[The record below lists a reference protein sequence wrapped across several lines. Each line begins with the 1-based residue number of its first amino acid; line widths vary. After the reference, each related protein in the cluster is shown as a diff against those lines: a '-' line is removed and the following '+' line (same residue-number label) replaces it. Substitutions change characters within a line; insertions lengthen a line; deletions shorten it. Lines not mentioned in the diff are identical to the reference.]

1 MTKLWGPLGWMTLHS
16 ISLNYPDNPSPADKG
31 LVKQFIDEYAQCI
44 TCPSCKNH
52 FTGLF
57 HTYIQRYRNWADSK
71 FDLFLFVVRAHNSV
85 NKRLDKP
92 ILQSVADCL
101 ETIKSNT
108 RDTSLRE
115 FRQKY
120 ITYLFQNW
128 AAFKT
133 GEGFIM
139 VGAAK
144 NLQRINNEYW
154 NLREVDLASIKF
166 PEEDVT
172 TPISD
177 NTLTPR
183 ISSSIP
189 QFHKGMNISVGF
201 RIKGGRLQLGSR

>member
-16 ISLNYPDNPSPADKG
+16 ISLNYPENPSPADKG

-57 HTYIQRYRNWADSK
+57 QTYIQRYRNWADSK

-101 ETIKSNT
+101 ETIRSNT

-115 FRQKY
+115 FRRKY

-128 AAFKT
+128 SAFKT

-183 ISSSIP
+183 ISGNIP